1 MKKTFLHAAVVLM
14 GAGLALGQ
22 QPAPQAPQTPQT
34 PQAAGNQ
41 APGQPPQPMM
51 QQGPGRGGR
60 GRGPMNGERMPM
72 NAGRGPAVGMQ
83 GQGSRGMGIAPA
95 GRWWT
100 DPQLA
105 QNLGLTD
112 DQKQKMED
120 VFQKNRLTL
129 IDLSAALQKQE
140 AIMEPLLQ
148 GDKPDE
154 AKVLAQIDK
163 VASARA
169 ELEKAN
175 ARMLFGIRSILTP
188 EQWKKLQTERP
199 GAAGAGGPQ
208 RPGGAG
214 RGQQGPMGGPGSPQ
228 GPMGGPRR

>member
-1 MKKTFLHAAVVLM
+1 
-14 GAGLALGQ
+14 
-22 QPAPQAPQTPQT
+22 
-34 PQAAGNQ
+34 
-41 APGQPPQPMM
+41 
-51 QQGPGRGGR
+51 
-60 GRGPMNGERMPM
+60 MN
-72 NAGRGPAVGMQ
+72 GMQ
-83 GQGSRGMGIAPA
+83 GQGGRALGMGPA

-105 QNLGLTD
+105 QTLGLTD
-112 DQKQKMED
+112 DQKQKMDD
-120 VFQKNRLTL
+120 VFQKNRLSL

-148 GDKPDE
+148 ADRPDE

-175 ARMLFGIRSILTP
+175 ARMLFGIRSVLTP

-199 GAAGAGGPQ
+199 GVAGGGGPQ
-208 RPGGAG
+208 RPGAG
-214 RGQQGPMGGPGSPQ
+214 RAQQ